1 MAQAAEKHKLTR
13 PHPFLEDLSEASEPA
28 SSGYRYRK
36 FALDEET
43 NLVVRCEVH
52 GFVPVKDL
60 PAAEQL
66 PAAPLVIGAY
76 AFIWIGVMAYLW
88 TIWRRLSAV
97 DRELA
102 QLRQTIERR

>member
-1 MAQAAEKHKLTR
+1 V
-13 PHPFLEDLSEASEPA
+13 
-28 SSGYRYRK
+28 
-36 FALDEET
+36 FAFV
-43 NLVVRCEVH
+43 LVVAALIVGRPGLVVADAQPADQTEAARE

-76 AFIWIGVMAYLW
+76 AFIWVGVMAYLW
-88 TIWRRLSAV
+88 SIWRRLSAV

-102 QLRQTIERR
+102 LLRQTIERR

>member
-1 MAQAAEKHKLTR
+1 MRRCGRVFA
-13 PHPFLEDLSEASEPA
+13 FL
-28 SSGYRYRK
+28 
-36 FALDEET
+36 
-43 NLVVRCEVH
+43 LVVVVLLVGRPGLVVADAQPADQTEAARE
-52 GFVPVKDL
+52 GYVPVKDL

-88 TIWRRLSAV
+88 TIWRRLAAV

-102 QLRQTIERR
+102 VLRQTIERR

>member
-1 MAQAAEKHKLTR
+1 MLVECSRSCWSSWPCSWDGLGSSLADTQPADQTEAARE
-13 PHPFLEDLSEASEPA
+13 
-28 SSGYRYRK
+28 GY
-36 FALDEET
+36 
-43 NLVVRCEVH
+43 
-52 GFVPVKDL
+52 VPVKDL

-88 TIWRRLSAV
+88 TIWRRLAAV

-102 QLRQTIERR
+102 LLRQTIERR

>member
-1 MAQAAEKHKLTR
+1 MRRCGRVFT
-13 PHPFLEDLSEASEPA
+13 F
-28 SSGYRYRK
+28 
-36 FALDEET
+36 
-43 NLVVRCEVH
+43 LVVVVLLVGRPGLLVAQVQPADQTEAAREGYVA
-52 GFVPVKDL
+52 VKDL

-88 TIWRRLSAV
+88 TIWRRLAAV

-102 QLRQTIERR
+102 LLRQTIERH

>member
-1 MAQAAEKHKLTR
+1 MR
-13 PHPFLEDLSEASEPA
+13 
-28 SSGYRYRK
+28 RYGRV
-36 FALDEET
+36 FALL
-43 NLVVRCEVH
+43 LVAEVLLV
-52 GFVPVKDL
+52 GPPALLVASAQPADQTEAAREGYVPVKDL

-88 TIWRRLSAV
+88 TIWRRLAAV

-102 QLRQTIERR
+102 LLRQTIERR

>member
-1 MAQAAEKHKLTR
+1 MR
-13 PHPFLEDLSEASEPA
+13 RCGRVFVFL
-28 SSGYRYRK
+28 
-36 FALDEET
+36 
-43 NLVVRCEVH
+43 LVVAALLNGRPGLRVAHAQPADQTEAARE

-60 PAAEQL
+60 PTAEQL

-88 TIWRRLSAV
+88 TIWRRLAAV

-102 QLRQTIERR
+102 LLRQTIERR